1 MYESISIQK
10 IAARIAYENGQ
21 ITFKKYH
28 EILNEV
34 KESELKEQAKREQTE
49 RLIREAK
56 SNFKHNYS
64 GKYTHV

>member
-10 IAARIAYENGQ
+10 VAARIAYENGQ
-21 ITFKKYH
+21 ITLDKYR

-34 KESELKEQAKREQTE
+34 KKYEVKEQAQREQIE

-56 SNFKHNYS
+56 SNFKHNYN